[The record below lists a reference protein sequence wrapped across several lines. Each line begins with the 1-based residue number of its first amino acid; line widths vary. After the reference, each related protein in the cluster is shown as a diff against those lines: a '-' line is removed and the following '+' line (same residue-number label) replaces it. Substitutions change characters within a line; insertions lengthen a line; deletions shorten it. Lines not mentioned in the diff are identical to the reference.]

1 MKTEKTESKM
11 SRGSRIGLILGLTG
25 AGGCLGLIV
34 LGALLVVL
42 FFQDAAKKC
51 PPKDFPVYPGA
62 QQTDFYYERSGE
74 SSRCSVGWES
84 DAASTEV
91 ETFYEANLATGAW
104 QLLRKDPESG
114 LWYFQRRTDGSTI
127 GRMGFSV
134 SGTQTRIEA
143 EIVTGQALTPSA
155 SP

>member
-11 SRGSRIGLILGLTG
+11 SRGSRIGLIMGLTG
-25 AGGCLGLIV
+25 PGGCLVLIV

-91 ETFYEANLATGAW
+91 ETFCEANLATGAW

-114 LWYFQRRTDGSTI
+114 LWYFPRRTG
-127 GRMGFSV
+127 GKSV
-134 SGTQTRIEA
+134 PR
-143 EIVTGQALTPSA
+143 QALTRSPS
-155 SP
+155 P